1 MTNQTD
7 ATGLQLQLS
16 TRVIKW
22 IALFSML
29 CDHFAKVFL
38 RGLINHPWP
47 NASTVAFF
55 HSEQI
60 IRLHEAL
67 QHFGRLAF
75 PLFVFLLVEGFYL
88 TRNRWKYLRRIF
100 IFALISEI
108 PFDLGFRY
116 SNLAPAAGRL
126 IEFSYQ
132 NVLFTLAIGL
142 FAMILIE
149 WILTKFGTASPMTIL
164 IAFIAVG
171 CIWLGNRLEVD
182 YHAYGVAAILVA
194 YAIRKVGSIR
204 SDSGSVSPLPVQ
216 WRTAE
221 MLLLIIPL
229 LLMNTSEAW
238 ALIDVGL
245 IALYSGKR
253 GGRMNKWFFYVFYP
267 AHLLILALLRIILTA
282 G

>member
-1 MTNQTD
+1 MTNQTESP
-7 ATGLQLQLS
+7 GSQFQLT
-16 TRVIKW
+16 TRAIKW

-38 RGLINHPWP
+38 IGLINHPWP
-47 NASTVAFF
+47 NASTTVFF

-60 IRLHEAL
+60 IRLYEFL
-67 QHFGRLAF
+67 PYFGRLAF

-88 TRNRWKYLRRIF
+88 TKNRWKYLRRIF

-108 PFDLGFRY
+108 PFDMGFRY
-116 SNLAPAAGRL
+116 KNLDPAAGKL

-149 WILTKFGTASPMTIL
+149 MILTKFGTTSPVSIL
-164 IAFIAVG
+164 IVFIAIG
-171 CIWLGNRLEVD
+171 SIWLGNRLDVD
-182 YHAYGVAAILVA
+182 YHAYGVAAILIA
-194 YAIRKVGSIR
+194 YAIRKVGSIQ
-204 SDSGSVSPLPVQ
+204 SDSKGVSPLPLP

-229 LLMNTSEAW
+229 ILMSTSEVW
-238 ALIDVGL
+238 GLIDVAL
-245 IALYSGKR
+245 IALYSGRR
-253 GGRMNKWFFYVFYP
+253 GGHMNKWFFYAFYP
-267 AHLLILALLRIILTA
+267 AHFFILALLRIILT
-282 G
+282 

>member
-1 MTNQTD
+1 MTNQTE
-7 ATGLQLQLS
+7 ATGLQLQLT

-38 RGLINHPWP
+38 TGLINHPWP
-47 NASTVAFF
+47 NASTTAFF

-60 IRLHEAL
+60 IHLYEAL

-100 IFALISEI
+100 IFALLSEI

-116 SNLAPAAGRL
+116 GNLVPASGKL

-182 YHAYGVAAILVA
+182 YHAYGIAAILIA
-194 YAIRKVGSIR
+194 YAIRKVGCIR
-204 SDSGSVSPLPVQ
+204 TDGKDFSPLPVQ

-229 LLMNTSEAW
+229 LLLNTSEAW
-238 ALIDVGL
+238 ALIDVPL
-245 IALYSGKR
+245 IALYSGRR
-253 GGRMNKWFFYVFYP
+253 GGRMTKWFFYVFYP
-267 AHLLILALLRIILTA
+267 AHFLILALLRIFITA

>member
-1 MTNQTD
+1 
-7 ATGLQLQLS
+7 
-16 TRVIKW
+16 
-22 IALFSML
+22 ML

-38 RGLINHPWP
+38 IGLINHPWP
-47 NASTVAFF
+47 NASTTAFF

-60 IRLHEAL
+60 IRLYEVL
-67 QHFGRLAF
+67 PHFGRLAF

-88 TRNRWKYLRRIF
+88 TNNRWKYLRRIF

-116 SNLAPAAGRL
+116 KNLAPATGKL

-149 WILTKFGTASPMTIL
+149 MILTKFGTTSPVSIL
-164 IAFIAVG
+164 IVFIAIG
-171 CIWLGNRLEVD
+171 CVWLGNRLDVD
-182 YHAYGVAAILVA
+182 YHAYGVAAILIA

-204 SDSGSVSPLPVQ
+204 SGGKSVSPLPLP

-229 LLMNTSEAW
+229 ILMNTSEAW

-253 GGRMNKWFFYVFYP
+253 GGRMNKWFFYAFYP
-267 AHLLILALLRIILTA
+267 AHLFILALLRIILT
-282 G
+282 